1 VRETYRACTGSA
13 TEQRAKK
20 RKQQS
25 DDDRR
30 SAGAGQCTRINDGIR
45 CARASG
51 HNGPCSRPGILEQKR
66 FTCDFPGC
74 AYAAKQK
81 AHLDKHMK
89 SHNDARAGVRL
100 VIGGAQPTVELAAT
114 IKKPA
119 WNRRRGEV

>member
-1 VRETYRACTGSA
+1 MTG
-13 TEQRAKK
+13 
-20 RKQQS
+20 
-25 DDDRR
+25 
-30 SAGAGQCTRINDGIR
+30 GALV
-45 CARASG
+45 RASAPG
-51 HNGPCSRPGILEQKR
+51 SMTGYGAHERVVTTDRAAGRVSSSREKR

-100 VIGGAQPTVELAAT
+100 VIGGAQPTVEPAAT